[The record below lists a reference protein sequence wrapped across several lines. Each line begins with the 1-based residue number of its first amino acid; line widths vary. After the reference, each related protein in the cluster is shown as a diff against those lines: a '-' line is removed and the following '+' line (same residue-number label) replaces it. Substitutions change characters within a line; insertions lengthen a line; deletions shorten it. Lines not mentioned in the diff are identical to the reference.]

1 MYTSNGTPWAAMS
14 AKTTETKK
22 GKDLTEKTGEA
33 VKPAQFLGMGLEI
46 YKNQKSNQET
56 KLQHAWKIC
65 TIIMCMQMILQYVYV

>member
-22 GKDLTEKTGEA
+22 GKDLTEKNGEA

-46 YKNQKSNQET
+46 YKNQKSNQEK